1 MENGNIV
8 QSSTNSVINSIS
20 YYMKKIY
27 VSLAGLFD
35 NPIFKDSF
43 YKNISYIILVTVL
56 MIGLLVYIQME
67 NGNVDKSLHINQPTK
82 VVKEVEL
89 ESFVGN
95 QKEKYGIYG
104 DYGNDKDYEKKNED
118 KYIDQSHIPH
128 INYVKNKNDVY
139 EKFSSSFCNKVDK
152 QVENSGSLYP
162 YEIEC
167 NKLGKNSCL
176 SVDCCVWTKY
186 TDIND
191 NTKFICKAGSKNK
204 GVTFKYNNGDKKSIS
219 DIDCYY
225 YKGDNNGVGVNCSN
239 LDS

>member
-139 EKFSSSFCNKVDK
+139 EKFSSSFCNKTNEKVGD
-152 QVENSGSLYP
+152 SGSLFP
-162 YEIEC
+162 REKEC

-176 SVDCCVWTKY
+176 SVDCCVWAKY
-186 TDIND
+186 KDENNND
-191 NTKFICKAGSKNK
+191 TFMCKAGSKGD
-204 GVTFKYNNGDKKSIS
+204 GVTFKFENGDKKSIT

-225 YKGDNNGVGVNCSN
+225 YKGDNNGVGENCSI